1 MESAYNYF
9 GKILGT
15 DPLVLEKMDMF
26 MSSSLSKKGVLDELR
41 SKNELEMER
50 VLAPLSKNK
59 RNFASV
65 SALLRNNLIEDE
77 KELLRLLDSI
87 DGESEFD
94 RAVILARSMT
104 NLEQGFFLKKEK
116 GKEILRKRTPNGLL
130 KHFGFKNVEQL
141 LKNLEVTEIFSAL
154 RFMETDEWMHTTFDS
169 AYSGFSKEDFEYR
182 EVELKVLGDQW
193 KEVAEKFVAKK
204 HHNVSHLKE
213 FGVIFLN
220 PVREDTPGKM
230 IRDFAL
236 LLHYFHEIN
245 FYSKLFEQ
253 YKETPDFSK
262 HLKSLLR
269 GDVKEAKARKEG
281 DWLIVQRYLW
291 KIDPKDER
299 LFIPHVNPESLHW
312 HRAERDLAEYKNLA
326 DIKFDLKIWNDKD
339 WVAGFF
345 DNKLISFDLEDVA
358 MGYVAYSEEKSE
370 TFTYHQHEALWTH
383 IFRAYVGGEGA
394 LEALLLKNYEKGII
408 SI

>member
-1 MESAYNYF
+1 
-9 GKILGT
+9 
-15 DPLVLEKMDMF
+15 MF
-26 MSSSLSKKGVLDELR
+26 MSSKLSKKGTLDELR
-41 SKNELEMER
+41 EKNELAMER
-50 VLAPLSKNK
+50 VLAPLAKNK

-65 SALLRNNLIEDE
+65 SALLRNILIEDE
-77 KELLRLLDSI
+77 KELLKLLESI
-87 DGESEFD
+87 DGQDEFD
-94 RAVILARSMT
+94 RAAILARSMASP
-104 NLEQGFFLKKEK
+104 EQGFFLKREK
-116 GKEILRKRTPNGLL
+116 GKEILRKRPPHKLL
-130 KHFGFKNVEQL
+130 EHFGFKNVDQL

-154 RFMETDEWMHTTFDS
+154 RFIETDEWMHATFDS

-182 EVELKVLGDQW
+182 DIEIKVLGTEW
-193 KEVAEKFVAKK
+193 KAVAEKFVAKK

-220 PVREDTPGKM
+220 PVREDAPGKM

-253 YKETPDFSK
+253 YKEKPDFAK

-269 GDVKEAKARKEG
+269 GDVREAKARKEG

-312 HRAERDLAEYKNLA
+312 HRAERDLAEYGGFS
-326 DIKFDLKIWNDKD
+326 DTKFNLKIWNDED

-345 DNKLISFDLEDVA
+345 DNKLISFDLEDIA
-358 MGYVAYSEEKSE
+358 MSYVSYSEGKEDE
-370 TFTYHQHEALWTH
+370 IFTYHQHEALWTH
-383 IFRAYVGGEGA
+383 IFRAYVGGEEA